1 MKSDMIFFCLVCIAA
16 FFIGTYLYR
25 TGGIQTID
33 ESELEKPKLKTN
45 MLFYLKSKGLL
56 IMIASVLAF
65 AMGILSLFV

>member
-1 MKSDMIFFCLVCIAA
+1 MESDVIIFCLVCIAA
-16 FFIGTYLYR
+16 FFIGRNLYR

-45 MLFYLKSKGLL
+45 MLLYLKSKGLV
-56 IMIASVLAF
+56 IMIVSVLAF